1 MVRFFFLSKLFS
13 LLHPQLINFLRFIGR
28 ADEASIEVI
37 KRLLLTSG
45 ASHQSISFFFLGCCR
60 GDEMTGDHQIWNM
73 ISSVKHFSITPT
85 IIELT
90 CMNQDT
96 MNTLVSDVLCLPPR
110 LTRSLS
116 DILYHKTK
124 GNPLFFCQ
132 LMISLNREG
141 LLSVSL
147 SRRRWEWDEE
157 KIQSRK
163 IPENVAV
170 FFSKTIKELPQDVQ
184 IALRVMSCFGACSK
198 ISLIETL
205 EQVLNSP
212 LARYLDVAVSEGLLT
227 KSDGR
232 YHFAHDRVQEAAYEM
247 MKPEDRCL
255 YHFQYGLALCSTNI
269 FDMNN
274 DIIFTAVNQINRG
287 GPAAVSKPSQSSTL
301 ANLNL
306 TAGKRAVGMSD
317 FRSAFVFFDNGI
329 NFLRKNHW
337 KEHYDLS
344 LQLFDGA
351 AKCSFFIG
359 DNLNL
364 NLLTEQILTYA
375 KTFDDKLNVMYI
387 TVSALSYA
395 SRLPESIE
403 KGMVILSK
411 LGEPLPESTSDD
423 DIDSCIEQTL
433 FMLNQYRDRDLT
445 EYKRMTDSSKIKAM
459 KFLARLETPCGMAR
473 PDLQPFVAIK
483 KVHLSLT
490 YGMCPF
496 SSVGF
501 AHFGALL
508 AKRGNLSDG
517 YSYSKIGKNLLRI
530 IGSKEVAGEVICVS
544 THVFC
549 FVEPVQSTNEF
560 YLEGHKAAMA
570 VGDMINAMLNI
581 IIHNVN
587 CFWIGS
593 SLPTVRKGF
602 ESTRFLLEQQNHE
615 TFLSQ
620 ILPIMRNLSRLIGT
634 NNNGNTPSYDETAM
648 EHSLLSRN
656 PFQATTFIFQKL
668 YISFIFRE
676 YDQMKSLAEQYFQLP
691 FRSWTL
697 LFSTSARVFISG
709 LVSFWIY
716 RQTGEIIWVERGR
729 NAKKM
734 LSHWAESTEWNFSNK
749 FYLLE
754 AEEYWCNDDR
764 ENAKAS
770 YNKAIYYA
778 KEHKFVNEEA
788 LTCELA
794 GYFHLSLGDRNNA
807 VNYFTQ
813 AHESYHQWGA
823 FAKTSKVYE
832 FVQSE
837 FGFVQRVLTP
847 NSLPLSQN
855 DHLDVENVP
864 RKRVSSNQ

>member
-1 MVRFFFLSKLFS
+1 
-13 LLHPQLINFLRFIGR
+13 
-28 ADEASIEVI
+28 
-37 KRLLLTSG
+37 
-45 ASHQSISFFFLGCCR
+45 
-60 GDEMTGDHQIWNM
+60 MTGDHQIWNM
-73 ISSVKHFSITPT
+73 INSLKHFSINPT

-90 CMNQDT
+90 CMDQDD
-96 MNTLVSDVLCLPPR
+96 MNKLVSNILCLSPR
-110 LTRSLS
+110 LTQSLS

-157 KIQSRK
+157 KIQLRK
-163 IPENVAV
+163 IPDNVAF
-170 FFSKTIKELPQDVQ
+170 FFSKMINELTGDVRT
-184 IALRVMSCFGACSK
+184 ALRVMSCFGSSAK

-205 EQVLNSP
+205 EQALNSP

-232 YHFAHDRVQEAAYEM
+232 YHFVHDRVQEAAYEIT
-247 MKPEDRCL
+247 KPEDRCL

-269 FDMNN
+269 FDMN
-274 DIIFTAVNQINRG
+274 DDVIFTAVNQINRG

-306 TAGKRAVGMSD
+306 MAGKRAMGMSD

-359 DNLNL
+359 DNENL

-375 KTFDDKLNVMYI
+375 RTFQDKLNVMYI

-395 SRLPESIE
+395 SRMPESIE
-403 KGMVILSK
+403 KGMIILSK
-411 LGEPLPESTSDD
+411 LGEPLPESTSDAD
-423 DIDSCIEQTL
+423 VDSCIEQTL
-433 FMLNQYRDRDLT
+433 FMLNQYSDRELMN
-445 EYKRMTDSSKIKAM
+445 YKRMTDSSKIKAM

-473 PDLQPFVAIK
+473 PDMQPFVAMK
-483 KVHLSLT
+483 KVHLSLSH
-490 YGMCPF
+490 GMCQF
-496 SSVGF
+496 SPVGF

-508 AKRGNLSDG
+508 ARRGNISDG
-517 YSYSKIGKNLLRI
+517 YRYSKMGKNLLSV

-544 THVFC
+544 AHVFC

-560 YLEGHKAAMA
+560 YHEGHKTAMA
-570 VGDMINAMLNI
+570 AGDMMIAMVNI
-581 IIHNVN
+581 IIHSVN

-593 SLPTVRKGF
+593 FLPTVRKKF
-602 ESTRFLLEQQNHE
+602 QSARDLLEQQNNA
-615 TFLSQ
+615 TLLSQ
-620 ILPIMRNLSRLIGT
+620 ILPVMRNLSRLIGT
-634 NNNGNTPSYDETAM
+634 NNLDSNNLPCQVTTM
-648 EHSLLSRN
+648 EHSLLARN

-668 YISFIFRE
+668 YLAFIFRE
-676 YDQMKSLAEQYFQLP
+676 YDQMKSLAEQYFQLT
-691 FRSWTL
+691 FKSWTL

-709 LVSFWIY
+709 LASFWIY
-716 RQTGEIIWVERGR
+716 RQTGDVIWIERGQK
-729 NAKKM
+729 AKKS
-734 LSHWAESTEWNFSNK
+734 LSHWTGSCEWNFSNK
-749 FYLLE
+749 FCLLE
-754 AEEYWCNDDR
+754 AEEYWCNDDC
-764 ENAKAS
+764 EHAKAS

-778 KEHKFVNEEA
+778 KEHKFINEEA
-788 LTCELA
+788 LACELA
-794 GYFHLSLGDRNNA
+794 AYFHLSLGDRNNA
-807 VNYFTQ
+807 VNYFTK
-813 AHESYHQWGA
+813 AHESYHRWGA
-823 FAKTSKVYE
+823 FAKTSKLYE
-832 FVQSE
+832 FIQAE
-837 FGFVQRVLTP
+837 FGFVHRVLTP
-847 NSLPLSQN
+847 NSLALSQN
-855 DHLDVENVP
+855 ERQNLDEIP